1 MNNEWSKREIIV
13 NPFFVI
19 ILVALVLEFALH
31 LSANLL
37 NLKALKLELPPAL
50 EGVYKPEDYRNSQ
63 EYTRTITRFDF
74 TATTFGLLLLL
85 SFWFAGGFNYLD
97 QIVRAWGFVPIINGL
112 LYIGILLITYSLL
125 TLPFSIYATFVIEEH
140 FGFNRTTLRIF
151 FLDRVKGLALA
162 TLLGIPLLAGIL
174 SLFEYAGNYAWLYC
188 WLTVT
193 IFNMVIQFIA
203 PIWIMPL
210 FNKFTPMEPGEL
222 KDAIQSYARS
232 TGYEVRNISV
242 MDGSKRS
249 TKANAFFTG
258 FGRTKRIALFDTL
271 ISKHT
276 IQELIAVLAHEIGH
290 YKKKHVLWG
299 ILISIAHTGLIFYL
313 LSVLLGS
320 SGLYQ
325 AFYMDHTSI
334 YAGLLF
340 FGLLYTPVE
349 MVLSVALH
357 MFSRRNEYEADRFAT
372 QTTGEPGSLVEA
384 LKNLHSDNLSNLTPH
399 PFYVFLNYS
408 HPTLLQRIK
417 AIKRYKT

>member
-1 MNNEWSKREIIV
+1 M

-50 EGVYKPEDYRNSQ
+50 EGVYKPDEYQKSQ
-63 EYTRTITRFDF
+63 EYTRSRTRFGF
-74 TATTFGLLLLL
+74 VTSSFGLLIILL
-85 SFWFAGGFNYLD
+85 FWFTGGFNSLD
-97 QIVRAWGFVPIINGL
+97 QIIRSWGFGPIANGL
-112 LYIGILLITYSLL
+112 CYIAILMIAYELL
-125 TLPFSIYATFVIEEH
+125 TLPFSVYATFVIEER
-140 FGFNRTTLRIF
+140 FGFNRTTPRIF
-151 FLDRVKGLALA
+151 ITDMLKGLALA
-162 TLLGIPLLAGIL
+162 VLLGGPLLAGIL
-174 SLFEYAGNYAWLYC
+174 VLFEYAGNYAWLYC
-188 WLTVT
+188 WVAIT
-193 IFNMVIQFIA
+193 IFNMAIQFIA

-384 LKNLHSDNLSNLTPH
+384 LKKLHSDNLSNLTPH

>member
-1 MNNEWSKREIIV
+1 V

>member
-1 MNNEWSKREIIV
+1 MNIFTLII
-13 NPFFVI
+13 I
-19 ILVALVLEFALH
+19 AALALEFL
-31 LSANLL
+31 LSTVADAL
-37 NLKALKLELPPAL
+37 NLRALKHEIPAVL
-50 EGVYKPEDYRNSQ
+50 AGVYKPDKYRKSQ
-63 EYTRTITRFDF
+63 EYTRSRTH
-74 TATTFGLLLLL
+74 FGFVTSSFSLLVIFL
-85 SFWFAGGFNYLD
+85 FWFTGGFNFLD
-97 QIVRAWGFVPIINGL
+97 QIVRSWDFGPIAGGL
-112 LYIGILLITYSLL
+112 YYIGILTIAYELL
-125 TLPFSIYATFVIEEH
+125 TLPFSVYRTFVIEQR
-140 FGFNRTTLRIF
+140 FGFNRTTPRVFIT
-151 FLDRVKGLALA
+151 DRLKGLAITILMGGLVLA
-162 TLLGIPLLAGIL
+162 AVLA
-174 SLFEYAGNYAWLYC
+174 LFEYAGVYAWLYC

-193 IFNMVIQFIA
+193 VLTMVMQFIA

-232 TGYEVRNISV
+232 AGYEVGNISV

-249 TKANAFFTG
+249 TKANAFLTG

-276 IQELIAVLAHEIGH
+276 TEELIAVLAHEIGH
-290 YKKKHVLWG
+290 HKKKHILWG
-299 ILISIAHTGLIFYL
+299 MLISIVHNGLVFYL

-325 AFYMDHTSI
+325 AFYMDYISI

-357 MFSRRNEYEADRFAT
+357 LFSRRNEYAADRFAVRT
-372 QTTGEPGSLVEA
+372 AGEPESLVEA
-384 LKNLHSDNLSNLTPH
+384 LKKLSANNLSNLTPH

-417 AIKRYKT
+417 AIRRVSS

>member
-1 MNNEWSKREIIV
+1 MNIYSY
-13 NPFFVI
+13 I
-19 ILVALVLEFALH
+19 ILIALLLQFLLDNIAD
-31 LSANLL
+31 AL
-37 NLKALKLELPPAL
+37 NLKALRHEIPPAL
-50 EGVYKPEDYRNSQ
+50 AGVYKPDEYQKSQ
-63 EYTRTITRFDF
+63 EYTRSLTRFGF
-74 TATTFGLLLLL
+74 ATSSFGLLIILL
-85 SFWFAGGFNYLD
+85 FWFTGGFNFLD
-97 QIVRAWGFVPIINGL
+97 QIVRSWDFGPIANGL
-112 LYIGILLITYSLL
+112 CYIGILMIAYELL
-125 TLPFSIYATFVIEEH
+125 TLPFSVYATFVIEER
-140 FGFNRTTLRIF
+140 FGFNRTTPRIF
-151 FLDRVKGLALA
+151 TTDMLKGLALA
-162 TLLGIPLLAGIL
+162 VLLGGPLLAGIL
-174 SLFEYAGNYAWLYC
+174 ALFEYAGNYAWLYC
-188 WLTVT
+188 WVAVT

-222 KDAIQSYARS
+222 KDAIQSYAHS

-357 MFSRRNEYEADRFAT
+357 ILSRRNEYEADRFAT

-384 LKNLHSDNLSNLTPH
+384 LKKLHSDNFSNLTPH

-408 HPTLLQRIK
+408 HPTLLQRVQ
-417 AIKRYKT
+417 AIQRSKT

>member
-1 MNNEWSKREIIV
+1 MNIFSY
-13 NPFFVI
+13 I
-19 ILVALVLEFALH
+19 ILIALLLQFFLDNIAD
-31 LSANLL
+31 AL
-37 NLKALKLELPPAL
+37 NLKALKHEIPTVLT
-50 EGVYKPEDYRNSQ
+50 GVYKPDEYQKSQ
-63 EYTRTITRFDF
+63 EYTRSLTRFGF
-74 TATTFGLLLLL
+74 GTSSFGLLIILL
-85 SFWFAGGFNYLD
+85 FWFTGGFNFLD
-97 QIVRAWGFVPIINGL
+97 QIVRSWNFGSIVNGL
-112 LYIGILLITYSLL
+112 IYTGILVIAYELL
-125 TLPFSIYATFVIEEH
+125 TLPFSVYATFVIEER
-140 FGFNRTTLRIF
+140 FGFNRTTP
-151 FLDRVKGLALA
+151 RVFITDMLKGLVLA
-162 TLLGIPLLAGIL
+162 VLLGGPLLAGIL
-174 SLFEYAGNYAWLYC
+174 ALFEYAGNYAWLYC
-188 WLTVT
+188 WVAVT

-232 TGYEVRNISV
+232 TGYEIRNISV

-276 IQELIAVLAHEIGH
+276 IQELIAILAHEIGH

-299 ILISIAHTGLIFYL
+299 ILISIVHTGLIFYL

-349 MVLSVALH
+349 MVLSVAFHIL
-357 MFSRRNEYEADRFAT
+357 SRRNEYEADRFAT

-384 LKNLHSDNLSNLTPH
+384 LKSLHSDNLSNITPH
-399 PFYVFLNYS
+399 SFYVFLNHS

-417 AIKRYKT
+417 AIKQYNT